1 MGPASREA
9 VKNADFL
16 KNVRFSPGSSDPR
29 DLESGLGDRL
39 LEKQTGS
46 ARKQKSPGMLLEKQT
61 GSGRKQESPGRLLKK
76 QTGSAGK
83 QELPGRLFEKQTGST
98 QKQDSPGW
106 ERAKIWGTVVAR
118 IGLVLSLAFVLTYLL
133 LMVLGHRIF

>member
-1 MGPASREA
+1 MSESQPLGPASREA

-16 KNVRFSPGSSDPR
+16 KNVRFSPGPFDPR
-29 DLESGLGDRL
+29 DLESGLGDKL

-46 ARKQKSPGMLLEKQT
+46 ARKQKL
-61 GSGRKQESPGRLLKK
+61 PGRLLKK
-76 QTGSAGK
+76 RTESAGK
-83 QELPGRLFEKQTGST
+83 QEA
-98 QKQDSPGW
+98 PGW
-106 ERAKIWGTVVAR
+106 EQARLGGTVVAR

>member
-29 DLESGLGDRL
+29 DLESGLGDR
-39 LEKQTGS
+39 
-46 ARKQKSPGMLLEKQT
+46 LLEKQT